1 MSDLIDYAAG
11 TFFLKKESR
20 LKRSFVI
27 KKKTRERGR
36 GKRGKRRV
44 GNGFEQKPKFKFE
57 FLAIDKL

>member
-27 KKKTRERGR
+27 KKKHGR
-36 GKRGKRRV
+36 GEGGKGGKGGWEMV
-44 GNGFEQKPKFKFE
+44 LNKNPSLNLNFWQ
-57 FLAIDKL
+57 

>member
-27 KKKTRERGR
+27 KKKNTGE
-36 GKRGKRRV
+36 GKGEKGEKEGGKWFWTKTQV
-44 GNGFEQKPKFKFE
+44 
-57 FLAIDKL
+57 